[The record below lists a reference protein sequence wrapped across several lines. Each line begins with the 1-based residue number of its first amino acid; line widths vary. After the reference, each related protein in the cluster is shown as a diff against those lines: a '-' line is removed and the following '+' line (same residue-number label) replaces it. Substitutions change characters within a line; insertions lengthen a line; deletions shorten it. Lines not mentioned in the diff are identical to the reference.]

1 MRKYDYDKMTRALTF
16 TEEGETRAMLV
27 LLEMDWSYAQVLQ
40 FLRERDKWN
49 QVRVLR
55 VDPTPPKAE
64 EPELKLLVE
73 VTDAEGET
81 VDDQITDAVTENKP
95 SVKQTSAQKKKT

>member
-49 QVRVLR
+49 EVKSLK
-55 VDPTPPKAE
+55 VDPVVRTTKEDEAPVHTVIQVSD
-64 EPELKLLVE
+64 EPVVSDQ
-73 VTDAEGET
+73 VTDSVT
-81 VDDQITDAVTENKP
+81 TPAVKP
-95 SVKQTSAQKKKT
+95 AVKKKPA